1 MPTTITTRV
10 EDYLVQEI
18 DEVASE
24 EAIDRSSVIRK
35 FLLLSIQEWKIDK
48 SLEKYE
54 KGRITLWKAA
64 RDCGISLWEMV
75 EEVKKRG
82 IQVPYRME
90 DFQEDLKAL

>member
-10 EDYLVQEI
+10 EDYLVHEI
-18 DEVASE
+18 DKVATV

-35 FLLLSIQEWKIDK
+35 FLLLSMKEWKIDK

-64 RDCGISLWEMV
+64 HDCGISLWEMI

-82 IQVPYRME
+82 IHVPYQME
-90 DFQEDLKAL
+90 DFQEDLKAI

>member
-1 MPTTITTRV
+1 MPTTITARV
-10 EDYLVQEI
+10 EDALVLEI

-35 FLLLSIQEWKIDK
+35 FLLHSVKEWKIVK
-48 SLEKYE
+48 ALEEYE
-54 KGRITLWKAA
+54 KGRVTLWKAA
-64 RDCGISLWEMV
+64 RDCGVSLWEMI

-82 IQVPYRME
+82 TRVPYKLE